1 MKVAAIIPAA
11 GIGMR
16 MESSI
21 SKQFV
26 KVAGTSV
33 LVRTLQKF
41 ISCELIQTIQ
51 LVLRKT
57 EIESFKKEIE
67 CLKMLESIRFV
78 EGGET
83 RQESVYRGFKA
94 VEPDTNIVVIHDG
107 VRPFVEVEM
116 IKAIIRTA
124 GKKGSAITVL
134 SCFDTV
140 KEINRDLVVNTLPRE
155 KIVMVQTPQAFKYE
169 ILKESFERAEIDGF
183 QGTDESSLVERL
195 GFPVTVLLGSER
207 NIKITKPTDLPLAE
221 LYAQEIK
228 FLRGDTKVLF

>member
-21 SKQFV
+21 PKQFV
-26 KVAGTSV
+26 KVAGRSV

-41 ISCELIQTIQ
+41 ISCQLIHTIQ

-67 CLKMLESIRFV
+67 GSKMLESIRFV

-83 RQESVYRGFKA
+83 RQESVYRGFKE

-116 IKAIIRTA
+116 IKAVIRTA
-124 GKKGSAITVL
+124 TKKGSAITVL

-140 KEINRDLVVNTLPRE
+140 KEINQDQVVNTLPRE

-183 QGTDESSLVERL
+183 QGTDESSLVERS

-221 LYAQEIK
+221 LYAQDIK
-228 FLRGDTKVLF
+228 FLRGETKLLF